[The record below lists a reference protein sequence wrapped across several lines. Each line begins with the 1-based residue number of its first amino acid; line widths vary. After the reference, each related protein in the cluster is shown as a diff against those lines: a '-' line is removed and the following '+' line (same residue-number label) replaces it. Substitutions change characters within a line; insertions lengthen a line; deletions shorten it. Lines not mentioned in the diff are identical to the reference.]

1 MMTKITPVVIAV
13 AAIAGLVVAYSLRTS
28 ITPEARRGTPVENE
42 HTKTVLVH
50 SQTDFDEVN
59 SPSVKDVRSAN
70 RVLSPVAS
78 RPEPRRRPPA
88 DEQEEI
94 LRNRRVPDTPTR
106 EDTQPEV
113 TKAIAVPQ
121 PKGGSSEVKPVE
133 QFQATTDSDD
143 DDDEDDDDED

>member
-113 TKAIAVPQ
+113 KTTMMRIEVCSKARCL
-121 PKGGSSEVKPVE
+121 PVAAG
-133 QFQATTDSDD
+133 QRWSTLSC
-143 DDDEDDDDED
+143 